1 MDSQLNAIAE
11 LKKKM
16 YRLEKENIQIQNE
29 NNDLRAFSVDGI
41 TIAKSLKS
49 LKREKEK
56 ALDQIDQYEM
66 QIEQW
71 KLRNAQLLEEVKDAE
86 EMRPKLLQ

>member
-1 MDSQLNAIAE
+1 
-11 LKKKM
+11 M

-56 ALDQIDQYEM
+56 ALDQID
-66 QIEQW
+66 
-71 KLRNAQLLEEVKDAE
+71 
-86 EMRPKLLQ
+86 